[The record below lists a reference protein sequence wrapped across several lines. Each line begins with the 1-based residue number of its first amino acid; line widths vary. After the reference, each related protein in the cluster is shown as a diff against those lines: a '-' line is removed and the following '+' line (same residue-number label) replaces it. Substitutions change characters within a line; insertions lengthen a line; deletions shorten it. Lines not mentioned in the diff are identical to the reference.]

1 MDLSQS
7 PRRVRG
13 RTAAVTIGSAA
24 ALLVV
29 MAGPASAHGSGHGH
43 GHGRGFDPASI
54 TGLAS
59 PLGFDIGSDGT
70 VYVAEGFAGQVRS
83 FGKRGK
89 ERILVPSVP
98 GQFTSGVA
106 ATGRG
111 DVVYTLSL
119 PPEFQDGP
127 PVDTTLNRV
136 NSWGKS
142 KELASLFD
150 FETENDPDKMNHYGL
165 INASPECVA
174 QYNAVNATLGGVL
187 GPAVY
192 DGVIESNP
200 YAVAIDWDGSSIVA
214 DAAGNSLVRVSRSG
228 KRVSTVAVFPPLT
241 QTITEAALVDG
252 QGEPLPLG
260 DCVGQPYE
268 SNPVPTDV
276 EIGPGG
282 HYYVSALPGFP
293 ESPGAGKVFRV
304 NRWNGAVTEVAGGFS
319 GAVDL
324 AVGHDGTI
332 YVAELFASKV
342 SKVERG
348 ATSASASVDV
358 PCPTAVEI
366 GARGDVYAAEGGICS
381 EPPGEGAIVK
391 VSF

>member
-1 MDLSQS
+1 MNLSPS
-7 PRRVRG
+7 PRQVRG

-24 ALLVV
+24 ALMVA
-29 MAGPASAHGSGHGH
+29 MAGPVSAHGSGHGH
-43 GHGRGFDPASI
+43 GRGFDPTSI

-70 VYVAEGFAGQVRS
+70 VYVAEGFTGQVRS
-83 FGKRGK
+83 FGKRGR
-89 ERILVPSVP
+89 ETILVPSVP

-119 PPEFQDGP
+119 PPESQDGP

-136 NSWGKS
+136 NPRGKS
-142 KELASLFD
+142 TELASLFEY
-150 FETENDPDKMNHYGL
+150 ETDNNPDQMNHYGL
-165 INASPECVA
+165 INASPACLA
-174 QYNAVNATLGGVL
+174 QFAALDGAL
-187 GPAVY
+187 GPAEFP
-192 DGVIESNP
+192 GVIESNP

-214 DAAGNSLVRVSRSG
+214 DAAGNSVVRVSRSG
-228 KRVSTVAVFPPLT
+228 KRVSTVAVLPPIT
-241 QTITEAALVDG
+241 QSITADALVDE
-252 QGEPLPLG
+252 QGEPLPLS

-276 EIGPGG
+276 EIGPDG

-348 ATSASASVDV
+348 ASSSSESVDV